1 MRLQLSVFIFP
12 RQLEAELA
20 EEAAV
25 EAAAGP
31 VKVSRRTAK
40 RDQPPAPVAQQP
52 DDLHGEMDDILVFM
66 DSFDDSASSE

>member
-1 MRLQLSVFIFP
+1 M
-12 RQLEAELA
+12 
-20 EEAAV
+20 